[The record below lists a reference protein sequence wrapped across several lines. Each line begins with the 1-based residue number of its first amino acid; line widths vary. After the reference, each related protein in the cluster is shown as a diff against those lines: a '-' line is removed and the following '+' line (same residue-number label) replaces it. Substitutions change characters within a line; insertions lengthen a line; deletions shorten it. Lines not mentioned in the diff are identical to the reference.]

1 MRKKSLK
8 KLVLAKETVRG
19 LDKRDD
25 LRHVAGGLKV
35 GTVETGCN
43 FCETGSCCTCV
54 NGCETTVCETYN
66 C

>member
-1 MRKKSLK
+1 MKKKSLK
-8 KLVLAKETVRG
+8 KLKLAKETVRELG
-19 LDKRDD
+19 
-25 LRHVAGGLKV
+25 HVVGGTNYPYQGV

-54 NGCETTVCETYN
+54 NGCETTVCESYN